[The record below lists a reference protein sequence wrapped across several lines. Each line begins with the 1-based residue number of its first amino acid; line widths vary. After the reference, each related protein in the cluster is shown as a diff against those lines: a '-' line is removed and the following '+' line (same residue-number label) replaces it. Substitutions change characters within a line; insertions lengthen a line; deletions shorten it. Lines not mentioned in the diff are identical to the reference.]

1 MRRSTPKLH
10 GSSMGVADTVGGM
23 QVVYR
28 DAPATDIPNREP
40 ADATEAIAWLE
51 AGNRQFAGLAA
62 GTADRP
68 DAPVPFVINTDFGV
82 RAVVRGAPEQRPF
95 GLVLGCSDARV
106 PIELVFGRAVN
117 ELFVVRV
124 AGNTVGED
132 AIASLTYAADHF
144 PTAKTIVVLGHSQCG
159 AVAAAVDV
167 FLKPRRVLDLAAT
180 PHLRALVDRILVGVR
195 TAAMALDETYGVD
208 VKNREAYA
216 WTLLHLAV
224 FVNAAYVAFCV
235 NAALPAALRRRVV
248 YGVYD
253 IATAQVTSGFDSTF
267 AEPPADAASFR
278 ELTLALA
285 ATPRMRELLDETA

>member
-1 MRRSTPKLH
+1 
-10 GSSMGVADTVGGM
+10 M

-28 DAPATDIPNREP
+28 DAPAQDVPAREP
-40 ADATEAIAWLE
+40 ADADEAIAWLE
-51 AGNRQFAGLAA
+51 TGNRHFAGLAA
-62 GTADRP
+62 GTADNP
-68 DAPVPFVINTDFGV
+68 EAAAPFVIDTDFGV

-124 AGNTVGED
+124 AGNTIGDD

-144 PTAKTIVVLGHSQCG
+144 PTAKTIVVLGHTQCG

-167 FLKPRRVLDLAAT
+167 FLKPRRILDLATT
-180 PHLRALVDRILVGVR
+180 PQLRGLVDRILVGVR
-195 TAAMALDETYGVD
+195 TAAMVLEETYGPD

-224 FVNAAYVAFCV
+224 FINAAYVGFCV
-235 NAALPAALRRRVV
+235 NAALPAALRRRTV
-248 YGVYD
+248 YGVYE
-253 IATAQVTSGFDSTF
+253 IATGQVTSGFDSTF
-267 AEPPADAASFR
+267 SEPPADAASFK
-278 ELTLALA
+278 ELSLALA
-285 ATPRMRELLDETA
+285 ATRRMRELLSGAP